1 MLITT
6 KSNVPHTCWEE
17 FCSSIWKILLPSHFA
32 YSLFSWFKKKKILGI
47 SKKYKTGYL
56 KIKIWV
62 NFSEAFGKLRKRK
75 TWDGFPFVGIAASS
89 CWAGKWNRFVIVLAE
104 QPSLISNWDLRDLH
118 KYLTVSKE
126 MLTKPPRW
134 ISKEF
139 NNKKKNHTY
148 RNSHLNLFKSVIHR
162 CKQRLGGMVW
172 TVCSRH

>member
-1 MLITT
+1 MKNFLGCSLQQRAMFLILAERN
-6 KSNVPHTCWEE
+6 SAVPSGKYCCQAT
-17 FCSSIWKILLPSHFA
+17 LPIP
-32 YSLFSWFKKKKILGI
+32 FSPDLKKKKILGI

-139 NNKKKNHTY
+139 NNKKKK
-148 RNSHLNLFKSVIHR
+148 SHLQKFPFKSI
-162 CKQRLGGMVW
+162 
-172 TVCSRH
+172 